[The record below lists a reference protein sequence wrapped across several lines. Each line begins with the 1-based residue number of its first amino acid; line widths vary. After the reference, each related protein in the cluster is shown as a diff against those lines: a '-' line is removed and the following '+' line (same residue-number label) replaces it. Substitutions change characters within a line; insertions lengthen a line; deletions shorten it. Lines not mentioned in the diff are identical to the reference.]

1 MGLIFKDQLIEFK
14 YVIKIFS
21 VYSISI
27 YLLTFFFF
35 NKMDS
40 FLKCATI

>member
-1 MGLIFKDQLIEFK
+1 MGLIFKDQIIQFK
-14 YVIKIFS
+14 SVIKILY

-35 NKMDS
+35 FNKMDS
-40 FLKCATI
+40 F